1 VETILR
7 SQAGRVAGFRATS
20 GERIMAD
27 AVVCTLDLPTAYE
40 ELLSDLRPPRATRRG
55 AYSPSAVVWHVGV
68 GGVPEAPVAHHNI
81 HFGEEWA
88 RPLRR

>member
-1 VETILR
+1 VSVRHLESGSWPTPWSALLI
-7 SQAGRVAGFRATS
+7 FR
-20 GERIMAD
+20 
-27 AVVCTLDLPTAYE
+27 
-40 ELLSDLRPPRATRRG
+40 PRMKSCLVIFVRHERRG

>member
-1 VETILR
+1 VSDWISYE
-7 SQAGRVAGFRATS
+7 AGLIEGYRRV
-20 GERIMAD
+20 
-27 AVVCTLDLPTAYE
+27 
-40 ELLSDLRPPRATRRG
+40 

-68 GGVPEAPVAHHNI
+68 GRVPEAPAAHHDI